1 MVGFKL
7 NLLRK
12 MLTKK
17 YILILLLISSLASW
31 AQPRSF
37 SRNPSVFIKE
47 YSKFLSSQA
56 DKQGQVLLE
65 NFTTK
70 WDSGKFVEPEQRNII
85 SVANLML
92 INDLDVPSF
101 FLLTE
106 TMLYAKDSIDEPKY
120 ISWSKSL
127 IPALN
132 SGNQTFITLIKA

>member
-1 MVGFKL
+1 MVGYKL

-17 YILILLLISSLASW
+17 YLIILLLFFSLASW

-56 DKQGQVLLE
+56 DKQEQVLLE

-70 WDSGKFVEPEQRNII
+70 WDSWTNSSKNVCNDWALTILFSFLGESMYSVNDMVKNNI
-85 SVANLML
+85 
-92 INDLDVPSF
+92 D
-101 FLLTE
+101 
-106 TMLYAKDSIDEPKY
+106 KK
-120 ISWSKSL
+120 
-127 IPALN
+127 
-132 SGNQTFITLIKA
+132 